1 MDTPP
6 PNFQF
11 WQMLLYPLFAA
22 FGGLLGYA
30 LRTMDAGRQVS
41 LWRALIESLSAGFVG
56 VLVLLLCQAL
66 SLSPQWTG
74 FLVGVLGWLG
84 AAASIRILEKVVRN
98 KLGVPDNDGVADDKA

>member
-6 PNFQF
+6 PGFQL
-11 WQMLLYPLFAA
+11 WQMLLYPVFAA

-41 LWRALIESLSAGFVG
+41 LWRALLESLSAGFVG
-56 VLVLLLCQAL
+56 ILVLLLCEAL
-66 SLSPQWTG
+66 HLSPEWTG

-98 KLGVPDNDGVADDKA
+98 QLGVSDNEGVTDGKP